1 MEPRSRESFEAPLR
15 EYEDRVLGYAMAL
28 VPETIRA
35 EHIVEQAFAAALTRS
50 DGAGLEG
57 RLCAGVRRL
66 AGHKAGGP
74 PVAVLPPTELRVSR
88 ELHLRI
94 LDAVEDRQYTAQPG
108 KSRLVA
114 LGVVLLLLLVAGLA
128 QFQRAR
134 LEALAA
140 SAPVITSIT
149 PFSGETEVSLDGQF
163 LVQFSRM
170 PAGTPRLTHLPPDG
184 KQSAARWDGTNLI
197 ADYAGLR
204 FGVRYQVILTG
215 TYSSRTHDTGH
226 FEKRWSFTAQGP
238 ARLAKTL
245 PADGATTVPR
255 YGVIYVDFTRQPAS
269 NPVVTLQPPASMSAG
284 SWSGNTWT
292 VPYAGLQPLTRYAA
306 EVRVASV
313 DPTGRIHRAWAF
325 TSDVGAPPDG
335 VPVVWYST
343 SSLWQPAAGSPA
355 RLVAVDWT
363 GAAVG
368 TLYANAGR
376 QNPQGSWL
384 SMFDGSGAVD
394 SQGNVV
400 PEQLFGGAIWSDAGG
415 RFCNIGFDP
424 TKSNAINPP
433 WLEVGTVGG
442 GRRRV
447 AALGTVQSGQG
458 GFTILACST
467 LSDRAVVGT
476 QTQRGFLE
484 LLVIAL
490 STGRRLYSQS
500 YINAPQM
507 LISSRDGRY
516 VAESAGGTGPSAT
529 VIHRL
534 SDGAIV
540 ARLRD
545 RRVVAFSWDGSQV
558 VTAPSWGQQTPGD
571 VQLLDWRSGT
581 VLWRT
586 GGGGGATG
594 ELPLY
599 ALAQPNGTAFMIG
612 IGNPTGTGDAD
623 GLLLVHA
630 DGRSEKVVLGSIF
643 PAGYSG

>member
-1 MEPRSRESFEAPLR
+1 
-15 EYEDRVLGYAMAL
+15 
-28 VPETIRA
+28 
-35 EHIVEQAFAAALTRS
+35 
-50 DGAGLEG
+50 
-57 RLCAGVRRL
+57 
-66 AGHKAGGP
+66 
-74 PVAVLPPTELRVSR
+74 
-88 ELHLRI
+88 
-94 LDAVEDRQYTAQPG
+94 
-108 KSRLVA
+108 
-114 LGVVLLLLLVAGLA
+114 
-128 QFQRAR
+128 
-134 LEALAA
+134 
-140 SAPVITSIT
+140 
-149 PFSGETEVSLDGQF
+149 
-163 LVQFSRM
+163 
-170 PAGTPRLTHLPPDG
+170 
-184 KQSAARWDGTNLI
+184 
-197 ADYAGLR
+197 
-204 FGVRYQVILTG
+204 
-215 TYSSRTHDTGH
+215 
-226 FEKRWSFTAQGP
+226 
-238 ARLAKTL
+238 
-245 PADGATTVPR
+245 
-255 YGVIYVDFTRQPAS
+255 
-269 NPVVTLQPPASMSAG
+269 
-284 SWSGNTWT
+284 
-292 VPYAGLQPLTRYAA
+292 
-306 EVRVASV
+306 
-313 DPTGRIHRAWAF
+313 
-325 TSDVGAPPDG
+325 
-335 VPVVWYST
+335 
-343 SSLWQPAAGSPA
+343 
-355 RLVAVDWT
+355 
-363 GAAVG
+363 
-368 TLYANAGR
+368 
-376 QNPQGSWL
+376 
-384 SMFDGSGAVD
+384 MFDGSGAVD

-424 TKSNAINPP
+424 TKSNAINPQ
-433 WLEVGTVGG
+433 WLEIGLVGG

-447 AALGTVQSGQG
+447 ATLGTVQSGQG
-458 GFTILACST
+458 GFMILACST